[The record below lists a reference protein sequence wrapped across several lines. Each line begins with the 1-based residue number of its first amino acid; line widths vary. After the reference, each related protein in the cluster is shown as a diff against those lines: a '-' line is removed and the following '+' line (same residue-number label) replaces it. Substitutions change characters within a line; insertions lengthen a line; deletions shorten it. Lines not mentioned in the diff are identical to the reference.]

1 MLIVEQHTKY
11 LYAPNF
17 TFDNN
22 TAVAADFGK
31 YHLDGF
37 VIKAVAVTNVDQPND
52 ALIQIL
58 QILQRRA
65 VTTLAKMLEELDTED
80 FLGLE
85 VVVATTEQSYLFSR
99 GRVECFHH
107 RPIVIGRYS
116 KLLNF
121 LYVKL
126 SFKADVAITLSN
138 LLTEGNPVTTTT
150 RIFPAKGMLHPDT
163 QTNPVNWLKALGS
176 LLWRMLW
183 YPFRNSVLN

>member
-17 TFDNN
+17 TFDQQ

-37 VIKAVAVTNVDQPND
+37 VIKAVAVTNADQPD
-52 ALIQIL
+52 TTLLQVL
-58 QILQRRA
+58 QILQQRA
-65 VTTLAKMLEELDTED
+65 ATTLARMLEALDAKD
-80 FLGLE
+80 FLGIE
-85 VVVATTEQSYLFSR
+85 VVVATTEQTYLFSR
-99 GRVECFHH
+99 GQVKCFHH
-107 RPIVIGRYS
+107 RPIVIGRYP

-126 SFKADVAITLSN
+126 SFSAATAITLSN

-150 RIFPAKGMLHPDT
+150 RVFPAKGLLHPDT
-163 QTNPVNWLKALGS
+163 QTNPVNCLKALGS
-176 LLWRMLW
+176 LTWRMLW
-183 YPFRNSVLN
+183 YPLRKWVLN